1 MTTFNGPLGPHHL
14 TTLPMG
20 HTNVVQIYQA
30 DMAFILQDQI
40 PHHMMPFINDLPVKS
55 ETSRYQ
61 QPDSYKTIVR
71 VMANA

>member
-1 MTTFNGPLGPHHL
+1 MTTFNSPLGPHHL
-14 TTLPMG
+14 TTLRMG

-40 PHHMMPFINDLPVKS
+40 PHHMMPFINDFPVKS